1 MKVYNFPSRG
11 KWSNLAG
18 EITLVSHITHKT
30 IYFLSEIN
38 FINTSGFWCFLVPLG
53 SIEDLP
59 VETCKEIKASEG
71 QSTVSAKYWLY
82 NDLKSGTTRLAYC
95 DMEKEGKFS

>member
-1 MKVYNFPSRG
+1 M
-11 KWSNLAG
+11 
-18 EITLVSHITHKT
+18 ISHIKHKT
-30 IYFLSEIN
+30 IYFLREIN
-38 FINTSGFWCFLVPLG
+38 FINSNGFWCFLVPLG
-53 SIEDLP
+53 SIEDLS

>member
-1 MKVYNFPSRG
+1 M
-11 KWSNLAG
+11 
-18 EITLVSHITHKT
+18 ICHIKHKT

-38 FINTSGFWCFLVPLG
+38 FINSSGFWCFLVPLG

-95 DMEKEGKFS
+95 DMEREGKCFFSLVNHYFKMTSPVH

>member
-1 MKVYNFPSRG
+1 MKQLQT
-11 KWSNLAG
+11 LAG
-18 EITLVSHITHKT
+18 EITLISHIKHKT
-30 IYFLSEIN
+30 IYFLREIN
-38 FINTSGFWCFLVPLG
+38 FINSNGFWCFLVPLG
-53 SIEDLP
+53 SIEDLS